1 MFHNLVTVLQKM
13 EYIVLLIGIGIQYY
27 RVSVQ
32 LTLLQEGDFKL
43 V

>member
-27 RVSVQ
+27 IVLVQ
-32 LTLLQEGDFKL
+32 STLLQEGDFKL